1 MKRRPKNLHRWQSII
16 TPQRNREKA
25 YQSQKEFI
33 IATFHSSTTK
43 LAYPP
48 PPQNVKRKDQKGGL
62 FGQKLWKSRTNPIK
76 IQKELCLMSTKRLDP
91 AKPNA
96 TTESRQPYTKNNS
109 G

>member
-1 MKRRPKNLHRWQSII
+1 VAVNYYPTKKQGEGLSISERI
-16 TPQRNREKA
+16 HYCNIP
-25 YQSQKEFI
+25 F
-33 IATFHSSTTK
+33 FHNEAGVS
-43 LAYPP
+43 PP